1 MYTSGIKNKGS
12 AGPSFEE
19 AKITSAALGPEERA
33 EFDADPG
40 KLSWTSAVP
49 PGTLDAVIIFGRSL
63 ISTSKKLLVCQ
74 GSRVLILTERRPGR
88 PRDYI

>member
-1 MYTSGIKNKGS
+1 MIPVANKFRDKNKGS

-40 KLSWTSAVP
+40 KLS
-49 PGTLDAVIIFGRSL
+49 
-63 ISTSKKLLVCQ
+63 
-74 GSRVLILTERRPGR
+74 
-88 PRDYI
+88 

>member
-1 MYTSGIKNKGS
+1 MRRYAPRYAHLGVPGVPRAGTRILLFFILYYRPLTQKNKGS

-49 PGTLDAVIIFGRSL
+49 PGT
-63 ISTSKKLLVCQ
+63 
-74 GSRVLILTERRPGR
+74 
-88 PRDYI
+88 